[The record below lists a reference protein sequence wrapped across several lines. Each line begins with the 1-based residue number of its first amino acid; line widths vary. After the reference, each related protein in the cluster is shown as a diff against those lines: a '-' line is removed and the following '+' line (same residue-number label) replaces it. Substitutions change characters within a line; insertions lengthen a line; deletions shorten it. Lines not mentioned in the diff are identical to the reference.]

1 MFAKQGEYSPAGMYS
16 IGHFILL
23 FVFLAISITA
33 FFLLKK
39 AKKEKVIVILKV
51 VTIVITMLELFKIIW
66 NIAMYGFTTEGLN
79 HYLPLYYCSLYIYAL
94 WGISF
99 GKGKVQRA
107 SFAWL
112 LWGGAI
118 AGLSFLSY
126 PSSSLIYYPAFHFLS
141 IYSIM
146 FHMFL
151 VLTVILIVYHKIY
164 TFKKGDFLYYFAFS
178 LVFMIPA
185 LILNKLLGIN
195 MMFLEFPIA
204 INILNKIYEFSV
216 PFFQIFF
223 FVFQLFVP
231 YFVTLLFVKLSAL
244 VKQRNNNDKLR

>member
-16 IGHFILL
+16 VGHFILL
-23 FVFLAISITA
+23 FIFIAIAILI
-33 FFLLKK
+33 FLLLKNV
-39 AKKEKVIVILKV
+39 KKEKVIVTLKAF
-51 VTIVITMLELFKIIW
+51 TIIITALELFKIVW

-94 WGISF
+94 WGITF
-99 GKGKVQRA
+99 GKGKVKRA

-112 LWGGAI
+112 LWGGGI
-118 AGLSFLSY
+118 AGLAFLSY

-146 FHMFL
+146 FHVFL

-164 TFKKGDFLYYFAFS
+164 PFKKDDFVYYFAFS
-178 LVFMIPA
+178 LIFMIPA
-185 LILNKLLGIN
+185 LIVNKLLHIN

-204 INILNKIYEFSV
+204 INILNIIYEFSV
-216 PFFQIFF
+216 PLFQIFF
-223 FVFQLFVP
+223 FLFQLFVP
-231 YFVTLLFVKLSAL
+231 YFVTLLLVKLGRIIA
-244 VKQRNNNDKLR
+244 KRNNNDKVR

>member
-1 MFAKQGEYSPAGMYS
+1 MFTKQGEYSPAGMYS
-16 IGHFILL
+16 VGHFILL
-23 FVFLAISITA
+23 FIFLAIAIA
-33 FFLLKK
+33 IFFLLKNV
-39 AKKEKVIVILKV
+39 KKEKVITTLKV
-51 VTIVITMLELFKIIW
+51 ITIVITALELFKIIW
-66 NIAMYGFTTEGLN
+66 NIAMYGFTTAGLN

-99 GKGKVQRA
+99 GKNKVQRA

-112 LWGGAI
+112 LWGGGI
-118 AGLSFLSY
+118 AGLAFLSY

-146 FHMFL
+146 FHTFL

-164 TFKKGDFLYYFAFS
+164 SFKKDDFIYYLAFS

-185 LILNKLLGIN
+185 LILNKLLNIN

-204 INILNKIYEFSV
+204 INILNKIYELSV
-216 PFFQIFF
+216 PLFQIFF

-231 YFVTLLFVKLSAL
+231 YFVTLAVVQLKPLL
-244 VKQRNNNDKLR
+244 VKRNNNDKLR